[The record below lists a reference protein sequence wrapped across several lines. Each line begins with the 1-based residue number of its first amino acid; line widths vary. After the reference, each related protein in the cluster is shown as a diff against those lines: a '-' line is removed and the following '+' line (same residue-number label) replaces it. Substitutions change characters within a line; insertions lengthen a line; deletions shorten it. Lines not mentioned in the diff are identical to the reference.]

1 MEVNNDYLEKA
12 NEAYFGDTF
21 NRDIALCSCS
31 AEIAYDTALDS
42 DCTSIKAINWNDSG
56 VATLACNEAAISKG
70 TLDSLCNYGNAYAI
84 NTNVE
89 SESEIVSNRFYE
101 LQAQIDEL
109 KKRLET
115 KKENLELRS
124 ALKTLH
130 YKREVE

>member
-1 MEVNNDYLEKA
+1 MATWKKA

-21 NRDIALCSCS
+21 DRSIASCS

-42 DCTSIKAINWNDSG
+42 DCTSIKTINWNDSS
-56 VATLACNEAAISKG
+56 VAMACNEAAISKG
-70 TLDSLCNYGNAYAI
+70 RLDSLCNCGNAYATKI
-84 NTNVE
+84 DVE
-89 SESEIVSNRFYE
+89 TVNNRFYE

-109 KKRLET
+109 KKKLET